1 MELDGSPFHRG
12 VGYWIAD
19 LGNGKWQ
26 WKLHPKLKP
35 ASELAPIISGEISGR
50 MMRLSRQ
57 PKRR

>member
-1 MELDGSPFHRG
+1 MELDGSPFRQG

-35 ASELAPIISGEISGR
+35 ASELAPIISGEISGTYDAAVAAA
-50 MMRLSRQ
+50 
-57 PKRR
+57 